1 MALEGSGYSGLVLE
15 KLSSV
20 SIKIGDRLKII
31 QDGKEFE
38 GILMPRSQV
47 GTDPFHI
54 VLKLDNGYNIGIKIG
69 PESQISK
76 GKTTR
81 KPKPKGSNIPTED
94 NPSLPTVSVLSTGG
108 TIASRVDYRTGA
120 VNPALT
126 AQDLYDSVPE
136 LRDYANIR
144 AKVSMSILSEN
155 IQTAD
160 WTKIAKTIA
169 SEIRSGVDGVVIAHG
184 TDTMGYTA
192 AALSFALQE
201 LPVPVT
207 IVGSQRSS
215 DRPSSDAS
223 LNLIGAINLV
233 GHADVAEVMVLMHAQ
248 SDDSYLHAHRG
259 TRVRKFHTSRR
270 DAFQSVNSYPIF
282 KVEGTEIEEI
292 SNPLL
297 KRNPERKLKLK
308 PKFEELVGL
317 VKTFPSIG
325 SSIIDHLVDD
335 GYKGIILEGTGLG
348 HVPESLQLSLKRAI
362 DSGTVVAMTSQCY
375 NGRVDMDVYRTGV
388 ELLDIGVVPCQDM
401 IAETALV
408 KLMWLLANTK
418 TPEEAGTLMQTS
430 LVGEIEMRSEYPE
443 YNADLE
449 L

>member
-1 MALEGSGYSGLVLE
+1 LEGSGYSGLVFE
-15 KLSSV
+15 KLSMV
-20 SIKIGDRLKII
+20 SIKIGDRLKV
-31 QDGKEFE
+31 QENGKEFE

-54 VLKLDNGYNIGIKIG
+54 VLKLDNGYNMGVKIG

-76 GKTTR
+76 MRGTR
-81 KPKPKGSNIPTED
+81 KPKPKAVDTPKKD

-108 TIASRVDYRTGA
+108 TIASRVDYQTGA

-136 LRDYANIR
+136 LRDYANIN

-155 IQTAD
+155 ILMTD
-160 WTKIAKTIA
+160 WTKIAKTVA
-169 SEIRSGVDGVVIAHG
+169 SEIRNGVDGVVIAHG

-192 AALSFALQE
+192 AALAFALQD

-207 IVGSQRSS
+207 LVGSQRSS

-223 LNLIGAINLV
+223 LNLIGATNLV

-248 SDDSYLHAHRG
+248 SDDSYLYAHRG

-270 DAFQSVNSYPIF
+270 DAFQSVNSYPLF
-282 KVEGTEIEEI
+282 KVDGMEIEEL
-292 SNPLL
+292 SSPLM
-297 KRNPERKLKLK
+297 KRDYDRKLKLK

-317 VKTFPSIG
+317 VKTFPGIKSDL
-325 SSIIDHLVDD
+325 IDHYVDS
-335 GYKGIILEGTGLG
+335 GYRGIVLEGTGLG
-348 HVPESLQLSLKRAI
+348 HVPELLQPSLKKAI
-362 DSGTVVAMTSQCY
+362 EAGLVVAMTSQCY
-375 NGRVDMDVYRTGV
+375 HGRIDMDVYRTGV
-388 ELLDIGVVPCQDM
+388 ELQDIGVIPCQDM

-418 TPEEAGTLMQTS
+418 TPEEAAEKMQVS
-430 LVGEIEMRSEYPE
+430 LVGEIEMRSEYSE
-443 YNADLE
+443 YNADPGVK
-449 L
+449 